1 MSSDVKIDGWD
12 VTVLVIY
19 FFGVLL
25 TGFIAMFATKRG
37 TVSGFFLAGRF
48 MTWIPIGASL
58 FASNIGSEHFIGL
71 AGSGAASGIG
81 VGAFELNASLLLQLL
96 GWVFLPVYIASG
108 VCTLPEYMRRR
119 FGSQRIQIYLA
130 GLSLLLYVFT
140 KISVNLYSG
149 SLFLTEALQWNVWVS
164 VVLILGMTSLITI
177 TGGLAAVL
185 YTDTLQCFVMLIG
198 AILLASLSFVRIGG
212 FTGLLASY
220 GQAIAYIDPQTANG
234 ADLLVVLANI
244 TLTTNITSRTEL
256 AAFPGVNPSLGCS
269 LPSKKAFRL
278 LREVNDPDMPWLGFI
293 LGQTPASIWYWCAD
307 QMMVQR
313 VLSAKSLSHAQG
325 ATLMAGLI
333 KQLPLFIMVIP
344 GMISRVLF
352 PNEVACVPGDHCLR
366 VCGQRNG
373 CSNLAYPKL
382 VVGLM
387 PSGLRGLMLA
397 VMLAALISDL
407 TSIFNSAST
416 LFTVDIYGRF
426 RKNPKESEL
435 MLVGRLFVVFLVLV
449 SIAWIP
455 VVQELQG
462 SQLFIYIQ
470 EVGACLAPPIAA
482 VYLLSILSRRCNEAG
497 AFYSLLYGLLIGIT
511 RMILSVV
518 YSGPVCGEPDDRP
531 WVISQ
536 VHYMYFAV
544 FSFLSTGILMT
555 VISLLG
561 RPPST
566 EQIHRL
572 TYFTAWDPLIPAL
585 KVLDEQHA
593 DNLYTAVDEI
603 PFSTG
608 DVAALGNNMKS
619 QGDIP
624 SSPTEESAPGHLEVV
639 VKSASVETSHCA
651 CFSTTQSRFGQCVQH
666 ALRWLCG
673 CEDRPCTADVEENCL
688 NCLCCGKTNVRG
700 LSQKTRCLE
709 SGTYDPERDAAAAAV
724 RFQKIISLHQDPRA
738 KVALTVGLI
747 AIIII
752 SLFGFIFF
760 SVFFDLTEAG
770 PIPLRANT
778 NTTWPENITEAIQI
792 LENFGV
798 ITIV

>member
-1 MSSDVKIDGWD
+1 MTSEVKVDGWD

-25 TGFIAMFATKRG
+25 TGFTAMFASKRG

-220 GQAIAYIDPQTANG
+220 GQAIAYIDPQTAKG
-234 ADLLVVLANI
+234 ADLLFVLANI

-269 LPSKKAFRL
+269 LPSTKAFRL
-278 LREVNDPDMPWLGFI
+278 LRELNDPDMPWLGFI

-387 PSGLRGLMLA
+387 PSGGKMR
-397 VMLAALISDL
+397 
-407 TSIFNSAST
+407 SA
-416 LFTVDIYGRF
+416 FTI
-426 RKNPKESEL
+426 
-435 MLVGRLFVVFLVLV
+435 
-449 SIAWIP
+449 IAWIP

-482 VYLLSILSRRCNEAG
+482 VYLLSILLRRCNEAG
-497 AFYSLLYGLLIGIT
+497 AFYSLLYGLVIGIT

-518 YSGPVCGEPDDRP
+518 YSDPVCGEPDHRP
-531 WVISQ
+531 WIISQ

-561 RPPST
+561 KPPST

-572 TYFTAWDPLIPAL
+572 TYFTAWDPLIPAV
-585 KVLDEQHA
+585 KVSDEQHA
-593 DNLYTAVDEI
+593 DNLYTVVDEI

-608 DVAALGNNMKS
+608 DVAALGNHLKS

-624 SSPTEESAPGHLEVV
+624 SGLLEDSAPGHPEVV
-639 VKSASVETSHCA
+639 VKSASVETLHCA
-651 CFSTTQSRFGQCVQH
+651 CFSTNQSRFGQCVQH
-666 ALRWLCG
+666 ALRWFCG
-673 CEDRPCTADVEENCL
+673 CEDRPCTADVEESCL

-709 SGTYDPERDAAAAAV
+709 SGTYDPERDAAAAAAV

-770 PIPLRANT
+770 PIPLKSNANA
-778 NTTWPENITEAIQI
+778 TWPENITEAIQI